1 MRSILAVTAV
11 ATVLGGLPAAAHAQ
25 TQALSAPGFTTQ
37 FPGDWTHVKSTRQGV
52 TLDTLMSPGTV
63 VPNKYRSIPKS
74 GGVAVTVSIM
84 SASRYKRVTHH
95 KAPKRG
101 LAMLKAI
108 GVPREAKK
116 VKVASKGKVFKL
128 DGVSGATG
136 ALTYTYNGVKNLQRD
151 VAVRKGNRII
161 LIELNCR
168 PDLEQAGQAGMS
180 VVLAN
185 WHWS

>member
-1 MRSILAVTAV
+1 MRSILAITAA

-37 FPGDWTHVKSTRQGV
+37 FPGDWQHVKNTRQGV
-52 TLDTLMSPGTV
+52 TLHTLMSPGTV
-63 VPNKYRSIPKS
+63 VPNKFRSIPKS
-74 GGVAVTVSIM
+74 GGIAVTVSIM
-84 SASRYKRVTHH
+84 SASHYKRVTHH

-101 LAMLKAI
+101 HAMLRAI
-108 GVPREAKK
+108 GIPRAAKH
-116 VKVASKGKVFKL
+116 VKVATRGAIYRL
-128 DGVSGATG
+128 DGVTGATG
-136 ALTYTYNGVKNLQRD
+136 AVTYTYNGVKNLQRD
-151 VAVRKGNRII
+151 VAVRKGNRLI

-185 WHWS
+185 WRWS

>member
-11 ATVLGGLPAAAHAQ
+11 ATALGGLPAAAHAQ

-52 TLDTLMSPGTV
+52 TLHTLMSPGTV

-74 GGVAVTVSIM
+74 GGIAVTVSYM
-84 SASRYKRVTHH
+84 SASHYKRVTHH
-95 KAPKRG
+95 AAPKRG
-101 LAMLKAI
+101 IAMLRAI
-108 GVPREAKK
+108 GIPRAAKN
-116 VKVASKGKVFKL
+116 VKVATKGTVYKL

-136 ALTYTYNGVKNLQRD
+136 AVTYTYNGVKNLQRD

-168 PDLEQAGQAGMS
+168 PDLEQAGQAGLS

>member
-1 MRSILAVTAV
+1 MRSILAVTAL
-11 ATVLGGLPAAAHAQ
+11 ATALGGLPAAAHAQ

-52 TLDTLMSPGTV
+52 TLHTLMSPGTV

-74 GGVAVTVSIM
+74 GGIAVTVSIM

-95 KAPKRG
+95 KPPKRG
-101 LAMLKAI
+101 LAMLRAI

-116 VKVASKGKVFKL
+116 VKVASKGKLYKL
-128 DGVSGATG
+128 DGVTGATG
-136 ALTYTYNGVKNLQRD
+136 AVTYTYNGVKNLQRD

-168 PDLEQAGQAGMS
+168 PDLEQAGQAGMD